1 MDFDLRTTDSAYYF
15 VLDVLGYTGEQFID
29 DYIVECNRDYELL
42 WSKHYNQLKHID
54 SNKIRIWSFHITGSL
69 DHCKDIQEEGL
80 RNLHYALSVDS
91 KMAQMFRKYNLEF
104 DVENKMMYFEGV
116 SYNVDYRKYQNR
128 CNLYG
133 KDEQLSSIAY
143 RLSKDFCVNGFMC
156 NDNFLSYGFDVH
168 IRPEFIIDLVNMFP
182 QLSELDLEWRR
193 NSTSYKVNFF
203 AYIDQLERYN
213 FDLDEYRDPP
223 YDMWYELNDNDKV
236 IKWMLGRAINRAFNE
251 LGDTYLYVKSNLHIP
266 PEQIDDC
273 EKI

>member
-69 DHCKDIQEEGL
+69 DHCKSIQEEGL

-236 IKWMLGRAINRAFNE
+236 IKWMLGRAIDRAFNE
-251 LGDTYLYVKSNLHIP
+251 LGDTYLYVKSDLHIP